1 MFSLMRGLGYEGFEM
16 LVHRRFA
23 RNVLA
28 LEPIKDETA
37 PHSEDVLWVV
47 PGSAMAARIGV

>member
-1 MFSLMRGLGYEGFEM
+1 M

-47 PGSAMAARIGV
+47 PGSAMATRIGV